1 MVKKLI
7 NDPLDVVRESMEG
20 VVLTQPGT
28 AILRDRT
35 IVVRADRVSHGPTTD
50 LPVALISGGGAGHEP
65 AHAGYVASG
74 MLTAAVSGAVFSSP
88 SVDAVLDGIRA
99 VTGTGGALLIVKSY
113 TGDRL
118 NFGLAAELARSEGYD
133 VRMVVVGDDVA
144 LADDDD
150 NAGRRGLAGTVLVH
164 KSAGALAEQSGC
176 LDDVAAVARA
186 VAAAVGTMGLG
197 LTPCIV
203 PGSDEPGAEIA
214 AEGAELGLG
223 IHGEP
228 GVLSIDMAPADELA
242 ARLVDTIVSDRQ
254 YGSGARV
261 VALINS
267 TGGTPPMEL
276 SIISRAVVKLLQD
289 RGIEVDRLYQGLV
302 MTSLE
307 MAGCSVS
314 LLATDTHDGL
324 LDLLDA
330 PTGSLSWPGHGVAQ
344 APGLTQVDVPAG
356 PELTDDEAGEG
367 NATDEQCS
375 AAIERACKA
384 LLDAEDELTQMDKVV
399 GDGDLGT
406 ALARG
411 ARAWLADPVSGGAAH
426 QLRALSG
433 VVRREVGGTSG
444 PLYAAGLLRA
454 AEAVRA
460 GGDWAAALRAGSE
473 GVQELGGAAEGDRT
487 MVDALAPA
495 AAAAGDGLAAAQQAA
510 HRGAD
515 GTADRVARRGRSSY
529 LGDRVKGHPDPGAVA
544 IAVWLDALGS

>member
-1 MVKKLI
+1 MAKKLI

-20 VVLTQPGT
+20 VVLAQPGT

-35 IVVRADRVSHGPTTD
+35 IVVRTDRLSQGPGTD

-99 VTGTGGALLIVKSY
+99 VTGSGGALLIVKSY

-133 VRMVVVGDDVA
+133 VRVVVVADDVA

-164 KSAGALAEQSGC
+164 KTAGALAEQGGS
-176 LDDVAAVARA
+176 LDDVEAAAQS

-203 PGSDEPGAEIA
+203 PGSDEPGADIA

-228 GVLSIDMAPADELA
+228 GIESIDMAPADALA
-242 ARLVDTIVSDRQ
+242 QRLVDTIVSDR
-254 YGSGARV
+254 GFESGEGV

-276 SIISRAVVKLLQD
+276 SIISRAVLNLLQNK
-289 RGIEVDRLYQGLV
+289 GIRVERLYQGLV

-314 LLATDTHDGL
+314 LLAADVHDRL

-330 PTGSLSWPGHGVAQ
+330 PTGSLSWPSQGSSQ
-344 APGLTQVDVPAG
+344 APELTEVDVPAA
-356 PELTDDEAGEG
+356 PAVADDKVGADD
-367 NATDEQCS
+367 AACS
-375 AAIERACKA
+375 AAIERACNA
-384 LLDAEDELTQMDKVV
+384 LLAAEDELTQLDKVV

-411 ARAWLADPVSGGAAH
+411 ARGWLKDPVTGGAAH
-426 QLRALSG
+426 QLRALAA
-433 VVRREVGGTSG
+433 VVRRDVGGTSG

-454 AEAVRA
+454 ADAV
-460 GGDWAAALRAGSE
+460 GPDGDWAAALQAGSD
-473 GVQELGGAAEGDRT
+473 GVQQLGGAQQGDRT

-495 AAAAGDGLAAAQQAA
+495 AAAAGEGLAAAQAAA
-510 HRGAD
+510 HKGAED
-515 GTADRVARRGRSSY
+515 TAQKTARRGRSSY
-529 LGDRVKGHPDPGAVA
+529 LGDRVVGHPDPGAVA
-544 IAVWLDALGS
+544 IAVWLDALSD

>member
-164 KSAGALAEQSGC
+164 KSAGALAEQGGC

-254 YGSGARV
+254 YGSGVRV

-314 LLATDTHDGL
+314 LLATDAHDGL

-411 ARAWLADPVSGGAAH
+411 ARAWLADPGRGGAAH

>member
-1 MVKKLI
+1 MAKKLI
-7 NDPLDVVRESMEG
+7 NDPLEVVRESMEG

-35 IVVRADRVSHGPTTD
+35 IVVRRDRLSHGPNTA

-65 AHAGYVASG
+65 AHAGYVARG
-74 MLTAAVSGAVFSSP
+74 MLTAAVSGGVFSSP

-99 VTGTGGALLIVKSY
+99 VTGTAGALLIVKSY

-133 VRMVVVGDDVA
+133 VRMVVVADDVA
-144 LADDDD
+144 LADDDE

-164 KSAGALAEQSGC
+164 KTAGALAEQGGS
-176 LDDVAAVARA
+176 LDDVTAAAQAVATG
-186 VAAAVGTMGLG
+186 VGTMGLG
-197 LTPCIV
+197 LTPCVV
-203 PGSDEPGAEIA
+203 PGSDEPGADIA
-214 AEGAELGLG
+214 EHGVELGLG

-228 GVLSIDMAPADELA
+228 GVTSIDMAPADELA
-242 ARLVDTIVSDRQ
+242 GRLVDGVVQDRG
-254 YGSGARV
+254 YESGTHV

-276 SIISRAVVKLLQD
+276 AIVSRAAVNLLQQK
-289 RGIEVDRLYQGLV
+289 GIRVDRIYQGLV

-307 MAGCSVS
+307 MAGCSIS
-314 LLATDTHDGL
+314 LLATDVHPDL
-324 LDLLDA
+324 LALLDA
-330 PTGSLSWPGHGVAQ
+330 PTASIGWPSRGASD
-344 APGLTQVDVPAG
+344 APGLVQVELPAAAWSPQEEEG
-356 PELTDDEAGEG
+356 VDDRICAGG
-367 NATDEQCS
+367 
-375 AAIERACKA
+375 IERACNA
-384 LLDAEDELTQMDKVV
+384 LLAAEEELTQMDKVV

-411 ARAWLADPVSGGAAH
+411 ARSWLGQPETGDARH
-426 QLRALSG
+426 QLRALAA

-454 AEAVRA
+454 AEAVGA
-460 GGDWAAALRAGSE
+460 EGDWAAALQAASQ
-473 GVQELGGAAEGDRT
+473 GVQELGGAKEGDRT

-495 AAAAGDGLAAAQQAA
+495 AAEAGAGLGAAQAAAR
-510 HRGAD
+510 RGAD
-515 GTADRVARRGRSSY
+515 LTTSQVARRGRSSY

-544 IAVWLDALGS
+544 ITVWLDALSD

>member
-1 MVKKLI
+1 MAKKLI

-20 VVLTQPGT
+20 VVLAQPGT

-35 IVVRADRVSHGPTTD
+35 IVVRTDRLSQGPGTD

-99 VTGTGGALLIVKSY
+99 VTGSGGALLIVKSY

-133 VRMVVVGDDVA
+133 VRVVVVADDVA

-164 KSAGALAEQSGC
+164 KTAGALAEQGGS
-176 LDDVAAVARA
+176 LDDVEAAAQS

-203 PGSDEPGAEIA
+203 PGSDEPGPDIA

-228 GVLSIDMAPADELA
+228 GIESIDMAPADALA
-242 ARLVDTIVSDRQ
+242 QRLVDTIVSDR
-254 YGSGARV
+254 GFESGEGV

-276 SIISRAVVKLLQD
+276 SIISRAVLNLLQNK
-289 RGIEVDRLYQGLV
+289 GIRVERLYQGLV

-314 LLATDTHDGL
+314 LLAADVHDRL

-330 PTGSLSWPGHGVAQ
+330 PTGSLSWPSQGSSQ
-344 APGLTQVDVPAG
+344 APELTEVDVPAA
-356 PELTDDEAGEG
+356 PAVADDKVGADD
-367 NATDEQCS
+367 AACS
-375 AAIERACKA
+375 AAIERACNA
-384 LLDAEDELTQMDKVV
+384 LLAAEDELTQLDKVV

-411 ARAWLADPVSGGAAH
+411 ARGWLKDPVTGGAAH
-426 QLRALSG
+426 QLRALAA
-433 VVRREVGGTSG
+433 VVRRDVGGTSG

-454 AEAVRA
+454 ADAV
-460 GGDWAAALRAGSE
+460 GPDGDWAAALQAGSD
-473 GVQELGGAAEGDRT
+473 GVQQLGGAQQGDRT

-495 AAAAGDGLAAAQQAA
+495 AAAAGEGLAAAQAAA
-510 HRGAD
+510 HKGAED
-515 GTADRVARRGRSSY
+515 TAQKTARRGRSSY
-529 LGDRVKGHPDPGAVA
+529 LGDRVVGHPDPGAVA
-544 IAVWLDALGS
+544 IAVWLDALSD